1 VVTDLNLRAEWQ
13 GAMGSGQSRA
23 IHMLAISGGSATVS
37 ICAAVNACNLSM
49 SFARAEAQDTSSKEQ
64 RISLRSA
71 ERYEHC
77 N

>member
-1 VVTDLNLRAEWQ
+1 
-13 GAMGSGQSRA
+13 MGSGQSRA
-23 IHMLAISGGSATVS
+23 IDVLSISGGSATVS
-37 ICAAVNACNLSM
+37 IYAAVNACNLSM
-49 SFARAEAQDTSSKEQ
+49 SNARVEACQDTSSREQ